1 MKARRLYTW
10 QAIDSR
16 GEIHHGELMA
26 EEKSLVYQQL
36 FEQGLQPYQIG
47 SGKRIAPGQWRG
59 EHMIQ
64 FTRQLATLLQAGLPL
79 VNSLQLLAQEHQSAA
94 WRCLLLEI
102 GDKVAMGNPFSEVIA
117 EKHTVFP
124 LIYRQLIA
132 IGELTGN
139 LDRCCLQLA
148 QQQEEQQK
156 LQKKVMKALRYPLF
170 ICLVAI
176 LVSILMLVL
185 VLPEFAKVYQSFDA
199 PLPWFTQGLLTLS
212 SVLIGSGPYLLIVL
226 ASLTWLYLRKMRPLP
241 IWQQREQAVLLR
253 LPLISLLVKGN
264 CLSQIFRILTM
275 TQQAG
280 LTLVDGLNA
289 AMLSVSNLFYRQA
302 LETIEQQLT
311 QGHPFHI
318 ALAQQSLFPSLC
330 QQLVR
335 VGEESGTLDILLGK
349 LALWHE
355 QQTHE
360 LADTLAQALEPIL
373 MMVVGGIVGA
383 LVIAMYL
390 PIFQLGNV
398 LG

>member
-1 MKARRLYTW
+1 MKARRLYLW
-10 QAIDSR
+10 QAIDHHGAIRR
-16 GEIHHGELMA
+16 GELLAAEKNQVYLHLLEL
-26 EEKSLVYQQL
+26 
-36 FEQGLQPYQIG
+36 GLQPYQVG
-47 SGKRIAPGQWRG
+47 AGKQIAARQWRG
-59 EHMIQ
+59 EPMIQ

-79 VNSLQLLAQEHQSAA
+79 VNSLGLLAQEHQSAA
-94 WRCLLLEI
+94 WRCLLTEM
-102 GDKVAMGNPFSEVIA
+102 GESVAKGQPFSEVIA
-117 EKHTVFP
+117 EQQSVFP
-124 LIYRQLIA
+124 LVYRQLIA

-139 LDRCCLQLA
+139 LDSCCLQLA
-148 QQQEEQQK
+148 QQQEAQQK
-156 LQKKVMKALRYPLF
+156 LQKKVIKALRYPLF

-176 LVSILMLVL
+176 VVSILMLVM
-185 VLPEFAKVYQSFDA
+185 VLPEFAKVYQSFEA

-212 SVLIGSGPYLLIVL
+212 EILIATGPYLLLILTGL
-226 ASLTWLYLRKMRPLP
+226 AWFYLHWLHPLP
-241 IWQQREQAVLLR
+241 DWQQREQAILLR

-280 LTLVDGLNA
+280 LTLVEGLNA
-289 AMLSVSNLFYRQA
+289 AMLSVSNIFYRQA
-302 LETIEQQLT
+302 LATIELQLL
-311 QGHPFHI
+311 QGHPFHS
-318 ALAQQSLFPSLC
+318 ALAQQRLFPSLC
-330 QQLVR
+330 QQLAR

-360 LADTLAQALEPIL
+360 LADTLAQTLEPIL
-373 MMVVGGIVGA
+373 MLVVGGIVGT

>member
-1 MKARRLYTW
+1 MKVRRIYTW
-10 QAIDSR
+10 QAIDNR
-16 GEIHHGELMA
+16 GDIRSGELMA
-26 EEKSLVYQQL
+26 ADKNHAYQQL
-36 FEQGLQPYQIG
+36 FEQGLQPYQVS
-47 SGKRIAPGQWRG
+47 SGRRITPGQWRG

-79 VNSLQLLAQEHQSAA
+79 VNSLQLLAQEHQSVA

-102 GDKVAMGNPFSEVIA
+102 GDRVAMGNPFSEVVA
-117 EKHTVFP
+117 EQHAVFP

-148 QQQEEQQK
+148 QQQEAQQK

-170 ICLVAI
+170 ICLVAF

-185 VLPEFAKVYQSFDA
+185 VLPEFAKVYQSFNA
-199 PLPWFTQGLLTLS
+199 PLPWFTQGLLALS
-212 SVLIGSGPYLLIVL
+212 AALINTGPYLLIVL
-226 ASLTWLYLRKMRPLP
+226 AGLAWCYLHKMHPLP
-241 IWQQREQAVLLR
+241 VWQQREQAVLLR

-264 CLSQIFRILTM
+264 CLSQIFHILTM

-280 LTLVDGLNA
+280 LTLVEGLNA
-289 AMLSVSNLFYRQA
+289 AILSVGNVFYRQA
-302 LETIEQQLT
+302 LETIKQQLA
-311 QGHPFHI
+311 QGHSFHTS
-318 ALAQQSLFPSLC
+318 LAQQNLFPSLC

-355 QQTHE
+355 EQTHE
-360 LADTLAQALEPIL
+360 LADTLAQALEPML

-383 LVIAMYL
+383 LIIAMYL

>member
-1 MKARRLYTW
+1 MKIRRLFTW
-10 QAIDSR
+10 QAIDQR
-16 GEIHHGELMA
+16 GEIRHGELIA
-26 EEKSLVYQQL
+26 EEKSLIYQQL
-36 FEQGLQPYQIG
+36 FEQGLQPYQIS
-47 SGKRIAPGQWRG
+47 SGRRIAPAQWRG

-102 GDKVAMGNPFSEVIA
+102 GDKVAVGNPFSEVIA
-117 EKHTVFP
+117 EQHAIFP

-148 QQQEEQQK
+148 QQQEAQQK
-156 LQKKVMKALRYPLF
+156 LQKKVIKALRYPLF
-170 ICLVAI
+170 ICVVAF

-212 SVLIGSGPYLLIVL
+212 SVLISIGPYLLIAL
-226 ASLTWLYLRKMRPLP
+226 ASLTWLYLHKMHPFP
-241 IWQQREQAVLLR
+241 VWQQREQAILLR
-253 LPLISLLVKGN
+253 LPLISRLVKGN

-289 AMLSVSNLFYRQA
+289 AMLSVSNLFYKQA

-318 ALAQQSLFPSLC
+318 ALAQQNLFPSLC

-360 LADTLAQALEPIL
+360 LADTLAQGLEPIL

>member
-1 MKARRLYTW
+1 MKTRRLFLW
-10 QAIDSR
+10 QAIDAHGTLR
-16 GEIHHGELMA
+16 QGELIA
-26 EEKSLVYQQL
+26 EEKNQVYQQL
-36 FEQGLQPYQIG
+36 LELGLQPYQVC
-47 SGKRIAPGQWRG
+47 SGKRIAASQWRG
-59 EHMIQ
+59 EPMIQ

-79 VNSLQLLAQEHQSAA
+79 VNSLRLLAKEHQSAA
-94 WRCLLLEI
+94 WRCLLVDI
-102 GDKVAMGNPFSEVIA
+102 SDSVAMGQPFSEVIA
-117 EKHTVFP
+117 EQPMVFP

-139 LDRCCLQLA
+139 LDSCCLQLA
-148 QQQEEQQK
+148 QQQEAQQK
-156 LQKKVMKALRYPLF
+156 LQKKVVKALRYPLF
-170 ICLVAI
+170 ICLVAL
-176 LVSILMLVL
+176 LVSILMLVM

-212 SVLIGSGPYLLIVL
+212 EILIAVGPYLLILLAVL
-226 ASLTWLYLRKMRPLP
+226 MWFYLRWLHPRPG
-241 IWQQREQAVLLR
+241 WQQREQAILLR
-253 LPLISLLVKGN
+253 IPLISLLIKGN

-280 LTLVDGLNA
+280 LTLVEGLNA

-311 QGHPFHI
+311 QGHPFHS
-318 ALAQQSLFPSLC
+318 ALAQQHLFPSLC

-360 LADTLAQALEPIL
+360 LADTLAQTLEPIL

>member
-1 MKARRLYTW
+1 MKKCRLYLW
-10 QAIDSR
+10 QAIDSQGAIR
-16 GEIHHGELMA
+16 QGEFMVDD
-26 EEKSLVYQQL
+26 KNQVYQQL
-36 FEQGLQPYQIG
+36 LEQGLQPYQI
-47 SGKRIAPGQWRG
+47 SAGKRITSRLWRG
-59 EHMIQ
+59 EPMIQ

-79 VNSLQLLAQEHQSAA
+79 VNSLQLLAKEHQSAA

-102 GDKVAMGNPFSEVIA
+102 SHKVALGQPFSEVISEQQA
-117 EKHTVFP
+117 VFP

-148 QQQEEQQK
+148 QQQEAQQK
-156 LQKKVMKALRYPLF
+156 LQKKVAKALRYPLF
-170 ICLVAI
+170 ICVVAI
-176 LVSILMLVL
+176 LVSILMLVM
-185 VLPEFAKVYQSFDA
+185 VLPEFAKVYQSFNA
-199 PLPWFTQGLLTLS
+199 PLPWFTQGLLNLS
-212 SVLIGSGPYLLIVL
+212 ALLIGAGPYLLVSL
-226 ASLTWLYLRKMRPLP
+226 AGLAGGYLRWLHPLP
-241 IWQQREQAVLLR
+241 DWQRREQAAQLR
-253 LPLISLLVKGN
+253 IPLIASLIKGN

-280 LTLVDGLNA
+280 LTLVEGLHA
-289 AMLSVSNLFYRQA
+289 ATLSVGNLFYRQA
-302 LETIEQQLT
+302 LEAIQQQLA
-311 QGHPFHI
+311 QGHPFHR
-318 ALAQQSLFPSLC
+318 ALSQQALFPSLC

-335 VGEESGTLDILLGK
+335 VGEESGTLDILLEK
-349 LALWHE
+349 LAHWHE

-360 LADTLAQALEPIL
+360 LADTLAQTLEPML

>member
-1 MKARRLYTW
+1 MKNRRLYLW
-10 QAIDSR
+10 QAIDNQGAIR
-16 GEIHHGELMA
+16 HGELMA
-26 EEKSLVYQQL
+26 NDKNQVYQQL
-36 FEQGLQPYQIG
+36 LEQNLQPYQIG
-47 SGKRIAPGQWRG
+47 TGKRISASQWRG
-59 EHMIQ
+59 EPMIQ

-79 VNSLQLLAQEHQSAA
+79 VNSLQLLAQEHLSAA
-94 WRCLLLEI
+94 WRCLLTEI
-102 GDKVAMGNPFSEVIA
+102 GENVAMGHPFSEVIA
-117 EKHTVFP
+117 EQHTVFP

-139 LDRCCLQLA
+139 LDNCCLQLA
-148 QQQEEQQK
+148 QQQEAQQK

-176 LVSILMLVL
+176 LVSILMLVM

-212 SVLIGSGPYLLIVL
+212 AGLIATGPYLLIAL
-226 ASLTWLYLRKMRPLP
+226 AGLTWLYLRWLHPLP
-241 IWQQREQAVLLR
+241 DWQQREQAALLR
-253 LPLISLLVKGN
+253 VPLISSLIKGN

-289 AMLSVSNLFYRQA
+289 ATLSVSNSFYRQA

-311 QGHPFHI
+311 QGHPFHS
-318 ALAQQSLFPSLC
+318 ALAQQPLFPSLC

-349 LALWHE
+349 LAFWHE

-360 LADTLAQALEPIL
+360 LADTLAQTLEPIL
-373 MMVVGGIVGA
+373 MMVVGGIVGT
-383 LVIAMYL
+383 LVVAMYL